1 MAANRSGV
9 YVPERGDIV
18 LLDFHSGKGCEI
30 GKRRPALVL
39 SSRLYNEA
47 IGQAICIPIRS
58 LGKKRPA
65 NVEISGLDIEPSFAI
80 PGLIRTL
87 DWQHR
92 RAERVGHVDEAV
104 YKEAILKLL
113 PLIGAETF
121 LD

>member
-1 MAANRSGV
+1 MASTGSGV

-18 LLDFHSGKGCEI
+18 LLDFHPGKGSEI

-39 SSRLYNEA
+39 SSRLYNET
-47 IGQAICIPIRS
+47 IGQAICIPISSR
-58 LGKKRPA
+58 GKKRPA
-65 NVEISGLDIEPSFAI
+65 NVAISGLDIEPSFAI

-92 RAERVGHVDEAV
+92 RAERIGHVDEVV

-113 PLIGAETF
+113 PLIGAESF
-121 LD
+121 LG

>member
-1 MAANRSGV
+1 MASSSSGV
-9 YVPERGDIV
+9 YIPERGDIV
-18 LLDFHSGKGCEI
+18 LLDPGKGSEI

-47 IGQAICIPIRS
+47 IGQAICILIS
-58 LGKKRPA
+58 YQGKKRPA

-92 RAERVGHVDEAV
+92 RADRVGQVDEAV